1 MAYCLRLD
9 IYEVEAVVQSTSFPL
24 ADFLSGISGIWGF
37 ERIMLESFRST
48 IAKASRI
55 EPVQVRLK
63 AYAFG
68 RVLLASHL
76 LDFVSVYLAFL
87 KGLIPSNTPWDSAL

>member
-1 MAYCLRLD
+1 
-9 IYEVEAVVQSTSFPL
+9 L
-24 ADFLSGISGIWGF
+24 APIFIRDFQESEF

-63 AYAFG
+63 AG
-68 RVLLASHL
+68 TRLGGLLLPVLY

-87 KGLIPSNTPWDSAL
+87 NGIDPVDTPWIRLYRKGSDR